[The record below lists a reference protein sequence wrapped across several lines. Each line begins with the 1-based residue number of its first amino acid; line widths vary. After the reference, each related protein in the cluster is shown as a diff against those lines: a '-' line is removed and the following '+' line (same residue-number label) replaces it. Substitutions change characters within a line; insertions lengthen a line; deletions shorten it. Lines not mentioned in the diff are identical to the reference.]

1 MRHRIE
7 HLGLATAGAIARAAQ
22 MDLALSFFVC
32 HLYFYAKTFANFY
45 LGQERT
51 NRWTPLSVAT
61 EHGLRWTI
69 HQDHPAFPGPPLPF
83 ANMKTAV
90 TRTQRDDNQ
99 TVYGPQYRVS
109 IDEALKAYTINA
121 AWQLHKDDMLGSLTE
136 NKKADLVILSHNP
149 YKVDPLQL
157 EDIQVIDTFLDGRPI
172 NASEAYMTYSMQR
185 PEGNCLVYKKK
196 ACQSVPSL

>member
-1 MRHRIE
+1 MNGICQSHYRLPLIYARRHFLVHSLDYGHRCTSTKFIPNI
-7 HLGLATAGAIARAAQ
+7 TSQ
-22 MDLALSFFVC
+22 
-32 HLYFYAKTFANFY
+32 
-45 LGQERT
+45 
-51 NRWTPLSVAT
+51 SVAT
-61 EHGLRWTI
+61 EHGLRWAI

-90 TRTQRDDNQ
+90 IRTQRDDNQ

-121 AWQLHKDDMLGSLTE
+121 AWQLHKDDKLGSLTE

-172 NASEAYMTYSMQR
+172 NASDAYITYSVQR
-185 PEGNCLVYKKK
+185 AEGTASYTRKNNCI
-196 ACQSVPSL
+196 